1 MPSSYGGVHCF
12 VLLVSS
18 VSTSEVRFLF
28 DYHCLYFRDSSQDGN
43 GGAANDAS
51 NQESVY
57 SQIKK
62 FQVGTI
68 KIMKYNAARIIIV
81 FSMSD

>member
-1 MPSSYGGVHCF
+1 MTIF
-12 VLLVSS
+12 V
-18 VSTSEVRFLF
+18 
-28 DYHCLYFRDSSQDGN
+28 YIFRNSSQDGD

-51 NQESVY
+51 NQEYVY

-68 KIMKYNAARIIIV
+68 KIIKYNAVRIIILV
-81 FSMSD
+81 FYMSDWNISRYSLKVLQSGAL

>member
-1 MPSSYGGVHCF
+1 MGVNH
-12 VLLVSS
+12 VHYS
-18 VSTSEVRFLF
+18 VSTSNVRFLF
-28 DYHCLYFRDSSQDGN
+28 DYLCLYFRDSSQDG
-43 GGAANDAS
+43 GGGPANDAS

-68 KIMKYNAARIIIV
+68 EI
-81 FSMSD
+81 

>member
-12 VLLVSS
+12 VLWVSS
-18 VSTSEVRFLF
+18 LSISEVRFLF

-68 KIMKYNAARIIIV
+68 KIMKYNAVRIIIV
-81 FSMSD
+81 FYMSD